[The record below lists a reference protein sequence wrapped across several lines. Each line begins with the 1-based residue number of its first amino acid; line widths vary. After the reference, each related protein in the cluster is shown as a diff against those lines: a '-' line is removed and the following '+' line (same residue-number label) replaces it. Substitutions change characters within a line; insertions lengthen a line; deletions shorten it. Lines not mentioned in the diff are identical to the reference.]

1 MGMYDESWCA
11 SCGAGMH
18 YTADESAECGTC
30 AQAHPNKLINLI
42 EYIKIHAIS
51 LEQDLENEDGA
62 DSIVPYLEGAI
73 HVSRHYLSVAEG
85 MIKE

>member
-1 MGMYDESWCA
+1 MNPLN
-11 SCGAGMH
+11 
-18 YTADESAECGTC
+18 
-30 AQAHPNKLINLI
+30 QLL

-73 HVSRHYLSVAEG
+73 HISRHYLSVLGDTIEL
-85 MIKE
+85 

>member
-1 MGMYDESWCA
+1 MDLN
-11 SCGAGMH
+11 
-18 YTADESAECGTC
+18 T
-30 AQAHPNKLINLI
+30 LR
-42 EYIKIHAIS
+42 EYIKIHTIS

-85 MIKE
+85 MIE